1 MFCDVWIWVGKFRK
15 TDKNLGVEKWKIPVA
30 LKTLCDDALFWI
42 QNETFPSDEIALRF
56 KHRIVSIHCFNNGN
70 GRHSRLMAD
79 IIISKVFKKPMFS
92 WGEDSLTHKGN
103 ARLNY
108 LKALRKADKGNFE
121 PLLNFARS

>member
-1 MFCDVWIWVGKFRK
+1 M
-15 TDKNLGVEKWKIPVA
+15 LY
-30 LKTLCDDALFWI
+30 FWI

-92 WGEDSLTHKGN
+92 WGEASLTHKGN